1 MASVFKT
8 ADTLRT
14 EYSEVSYTQITGKNA
29 SSAIRAAALRMNSKM
44 FSIVNNLNVEVEVM
58 VVNPEDPNQTKLTFT
73 RIGAGQFFALD
84 AISGGMLE
92 FPAATKI
99 YLHVNG
105 DTATTGKVR
114 LFFWA

>member
-14 EYSEVSYTQITGKNA
+14 EYNEITFTQITGKNA
-29 SSAIRAAALRMNSKM
+29 TTAVRAFSLRMNSKM
-44 FSIVNNLNVEVEVM
+44 FSIINNLDVEIEIM

-73 RIGAGQFFALD
+73 RLGPSQFFALD

-92 FPAATKI
+92 FPAMTKI
-99 YLHVNG
+99 YVHTNG
-105 DTATTGKVR
+105 AAATSGKIR

>member
-14 EYSEVSYTQITGKNA
+14 DYTEITYSQITGKNA
-29 SSAIRAAALRMNSKM
+29 STSIRGTSLRMNSKM
-44 FSIVNNLNVEVEVM
+44 FSIINNLDAELEIM

-73 RIGAGQFFALD
+73 RIGPGQYFALD

-92 FPAATKI
+92 FPAATQI
-99 YLHVNG
+99 YLHTSG
-105 DTATTGKVR
+105 ATATSGKVR
-114 LFFWA
+114 MFFWA

>member
-14 EYSEVSYTQITGKNA
+14 EYTEITYSQITGTDA
-29 SSAIRAAALRMNSKM
+29 TTAVYGTCLRMNSKM
-44 FSIVNNLNVEVEVM
+44 FSIVNNVDAELEVM
-58 VVNPEDPNQTKLTFT
+58 IVNPEDVNQKKLTFT
-73 RIGAGQFFALD
+73 RLGTGQFFALD

-92 FPAATKI
+92 FPAKTVI

-105 DTATTGKVR
+105 AAATTGKVR
-114 LFFWA
+114 MFFWA

>member
-14 EYSEVSYTQITGKNA
+14 EYTEITFTQITGKNA
-29 SSAIRAAALRMNSKM
+29 TTAIRGAALRMNSKM
-44 FSIVNNLNVEVEVM
+44 FSIINNLDAELEVM
-58 VVNPEDPNQTKLTFT
+58 VVNPDDPNQTKLTFM
-73 RIGAGQFFALD
+73 RIGPGQYFALD

-92 FPAATKI
+92 FPSATKI

-105 DTATTGKVR
+105 ATATSGKVR